1 MADAANV
8 SSAAATA
15 ALDPPPAPGA
25 AGLPTAANVDST
37 ATVAVSA
44 DGLRRYR
51 LGLAVQARR
60 FKRYP
65 PRALAAGWSGTTTI
79 RLSVDATGQSE
90 AGVAR
95 SSGYPVLDDA
105 ARTLIAQSAQRT
117 PLPEELRGKAFS
129 IDLPVLFDIADEL
142 AGAARAE

>member
-1 MADAANV
+1 M
-8 SSAAATA
+8 
-15 ALDPPPAPGA
+15 LDPPPAPGP
-25 AGLPTAANVDST
+25 AGLPNTANANSATT
-37 ATVAVSA
+37 ATSSA

-79 RLSVDATGQSE
+79 LLNVDAAGRSE

-95 SSGYPVLDDA
+95 SSGHPVLDDA

-129 IDLPVLFDIADEL
+129 IDLPVLFNLADEL
-142 AGAARAE
+142 AGTARAEPAE

>member
-1 MADAANV
+1 V
-8 SSAAATA
+8 
-15 ALDPPPAPGA
+15 LDSPPAPGA
-25 AGLPTAANVDST
+25 AGLPIAANVDG
-37 ATVAVSA
+37 AAAPTVPA

-79 RLSVDATGQSE
+79 RLNVDAAGRSE

-95 SSGYPVLDDA
+95 SSGHPVLEDA
-105 ARTLIAQSAQRT
+105 ALTLIAQSAQRT
-117 PLPEELRGKAFS
+117 PLPEELRVKAFS
-129 IDLPVLFDIADEL
+129 IDLPVLFNLADEL
-142 AGAARAE
+142 AGTARVEPAE